1 MQERSVLGVLAV
13 PDRNRCGQAG
23 HQRHAGRHVV
33 DRDPDRNALR
43 QTYPGVDRID
53 AGQPL
58 RSGRCAAAATLNSEV
73 NRKTCGLSVCGLL
86 DVRMTIMKSRL
97 TRPSDDHGRF
107 SDFMRRAAPTVKGA
121 MAIAS
126 TGKASVPLRMMNSSM
141 PVRTTAIGV
150 PTSAM
155 VVKQRGFGVVAANPV
170 ISTTNDSETLAAG
183 NPAQT

>member
-1 MQERSVLGVLAV
+1 
-13 PDRNRCGQAG
+13 
-23 HQRHAGRHVV
+23 
-33 DRDPDRNALR
+33 
-43 QTYPGVDRID
+43 
-53 AGQPL
+53 
-58 RSGRCAAAATLNSEV
+58 
-73 NRKTCGLSVCGLL
+73 
-86 DVRMTIMKSRL
+86 
-97 TRPSDDHGRF
+97 
-107 SDFMRRAAPTVKGA
+107 MRRAAPTVKGA

-150 PTSAM
+150 TTSAM